1 MTWDTKPRPHWLHLI
16 FHPARTRHNARQR
29 SPASIL
35 ATLFALA
42 SASACPSP
50 ARLKSPRFQIDCI
63 LIAHW
68 QVNAG
73 TGKRIE
79 KK

>member
-1 MTWDTKPRPHWLHLI
+1 MAWDTKPRPHWLHI
-16 FHPARTRHNARQR
+16 RFHPVRTRHNAPCR
-29 SPASIL
+29 ALGFIT

-42 SASACPSP
+42 SASVCPSP
-50 ARLKSPRFQIDCI
+50 ASLKSPRFQIDCI
-63 LIAHW
+63 LIAQW

-79 KK
+79 TK